1 MRNNNRDTEKCDFDW
16 NLLNGM
22 FIIRLCSSLNCDS
35 MINLDGAGWEPSV
48 VCFIF
53 FVRLL
58 RLNLLQQGQSQML
71 ARIQNEQNHADRR
84 RDRDEKRRSG
94 MVPPSPAL
102 VRHGSKHG
110 VKLPA
115 ALTPGQLTP
124 HSTQAQLNIS
134 IGNNQRSAG
143 VAHPYAAVGIGVGHE
158 YNQNHEQFKHSPL
171 MQQQPR
177 SYGRQSPMVPSFA
190 GQPQA
195 MHSAHVDNQGGIGQ
209 DYQQADLPPKSP
221 LLRIL
226 TCRC

>member
-1 MRNNNRDTEKCDFDW
+1 
-16 NLLNGM
+16 
-22 FIIRLCSSLNCDS
+22 
-35 MINLDGAGWEPSV
+35 
-48 VCFIF
+48 
-53 FVRLL
+53 
-58 RLNLLQQGQSQML
+58 ML

-84 RDRDEKRRSG
+84 RDRDERRRSG

-143 VAHPYAAVGIGVGHE
+143 VTHPYAAVGIGVGHE

-171 MQQQPR
+171 MQQTTATIWSTITYGAQLRR
-177 SYGRQSPMVPSFA
+177 STP
-190 GQPQA
+190 A
-195 MHSAHVDNQGGIGQ
+195 MHSVHVENQGGIGQ
-209 DYQQADLPPKSP
+209 DYQQSRSSTETISP
-221 LLRIL
+221 SHPYLQML
-226 TCRC
+226 TCCCKTR

>member
-1 MRNNNRDTEKCDFDW
+1 MGLVGKPQWFVS
-16 NLLNGM
+16 LF
-22 FIIRLCSSLNCDS
+22 FILSI
-35 MINLDGAGWEPSV
+35 
-48 VCFIF
+48 
-53 FVRLL
+53 
-58 RLNLLQQGQSQML
+58 LNLWQQGQSQMM

-84 RDRDEKRRSG
+84 RDRDERRRS
-94 MVPPSPAL
+94 VPPSPAL

-143 VAHPYAAVGIGVGHE
+143 VTHPYAAVGIGVGHE

-171 MQQQPR
+171 AQQQARP
-177 SYGRQSPMVPSFA
+177 YGRQSPMVPSFA
-190 GQPQA
+190 GQPPA
-195 MHSAHVDNQGGIGQ
+195 MHSVHVENQGGIGQ
-209 DYQQADLPPKSP
+209 DYQQADLPPKSS